1 MKHFRRIIRS
11 LPTLLTALVFATI
24 VWIYAVTLADPTETR
39 TYPRPLPMEIIGLDP
54 DLTIINEITQQVYLT
69 IRAPSS
75 FHTQLENDINLIDV
89 VLDLSSL
96 NLECIS

>member
-39 TYPRPLPMEIIGLDP
+39 TYPGPCPWR
-54 DLTIINEITQQVYLT
+54 
-69 IRAPSS
+69 SS
-75 FHTQLENDINLIDV
+75 AWIQI
-89 VLDLSSL
+89 
-96 NLECIS
+96 